1 MATTGRS
8 KAERHPALPRDPADA
23 PGIRRSRRP
32 LALAAAWLM
41 ATSASLVPSIA
52 CAQRWGVETGV
63 RSQLTWSSNPELGS
77 ADGRDDVIF
86 NLAPYLAVRAE
97 GARLRL
103 NGSAA
108 LNGVASAH
116 GTQPNRLLPE
126 ADLNARL
133 EAVER
138 FFFIDAG
145 VRAVQTAENPFGV
158 RPEAGTSR
166 NTITTGQVRLAPS
179 IESDLGPST
188 RYRLRSENSWTRDNA
203 PEASL
208 GAQAAGYF
216 GRHSALFE
224 RDPRPLGWRVEAQ
237 RSETRYR
244 DDLQEPL
251 TFDLARLTANYALG
265 VDVTAGV
272 RVGRE
277 RTSVLPDDQDTEN
290 IYGIE
295 ASWRPSPR
303 TTLTLFDEKRF
314 FGSSWRLGF
323 DHRTSRVAWNVA
335 LSRTLD
341 TAPQA
346 LLDLPVA
353 DNVAGL
359 LDNLYSSRFPDPVE
373 RARLVQD
380 LIARQGLPSSTV
392 QPTTSYTQRL
402 SVVTLHSL
410 SIVFT
415 GRRSTITFAGFR
427 SRTED
432 VPGALTLLTSTVAAN
447 NRQYGASAAWS
458 HQLTPVMTVST
469 TGDWTRIRALQAADR
484 STQRTLRAQL
494 NLQIAART
502 QTFFG
507 ARYRDLDSNVA
518 TEGREGA
525 VFAGLDLR
533 F

>member
-1 MATTGRS
+1 MPS
-8 KAERHPALPRDPADA
+8 
-23 PGIRRSRRP
+23 GIRRSRQP
-32 LALAAAWLM
+32 IGLAAWLI
-41 ATSASLVPSIA
+41 ATSAWLAPSVA
-52 CAQRWGVETGV
+52 SAQRWGVETGI
-63 RSQLTWSSNPELGS
+63 RSQLTWSSNPELGT

-86 NLAPYLAVRAE
+86 NLTPYLAVRAE

-103 NGSAA
+103 DGSAA
-108 LNGVASAH
+108 LNGVASAN

-133 EAVER
+133 EAIQR

-166 NTITTGQVRLAPS
+166 NTITTAQVRLAPS
-179 IESDLGPST
+179 IESDLGPSS

-224 RDPRPLGWRVEAQ
+224 RDPIPLGWRVEAQ

-244 DDLQEPL
+244 DGFHEPL

-265 VDVTAGV
+265 VDVTAGI

-277 RTSVLPDDQDTEN
+277 RTSVLPDGEDTDN

-323 DHRTSRVAWNVA
+323 DHRMPRVAWNLV

-341 TAPQA
+341 TSPQA
-346 LLDLPVA
+346 LLDLPAGNNVA
-353 DNVAGL
+353 DL
-359 LDNLYSSRFPDPVE
+359 LDRLFTSRFPEVDSIA
-373 RARLVQD
+373 RARMVQD

-392 QPTTSYTQRL
+392 QPTTIYSQRL
-402 SVVTLHSL
+402 SIVTLRSL
-410 SIVFT
+410 SVVIT
-415 GRRSTITFAGFR
+415 GRRSTLTFAGFR

-432 VPGALTLLTSTVAAN
+432 LPEALTLLTSTVAAN

-458 HQLTPVMTVST
+458 HQLTPAMTIST
-469 TGDWTRIRALQAADR
+469 SGDWTRIRALQAPDR
-484 STQRTLRAQL
+484 STQRTVRTQV
-494 NLQIAART
+494 NLQVAART
-502 QTFFG
+502 QTFAG

-525 VFAGLDLR
+525 VFAGLDHR

>member
-1 MATTGRS
+1 MATMGRS
-8 KAERHPALPRDPADA
+8 KAERHPALPPC
-23 PGIRRSRRP
+23 ICRSRQP
-32 LALAAAWLM
+32 IALAAWLM
-41 ATSASLVPSIA
+41 ATTASLAPSLA
-52 CAQRWGVETGV
+52 CGQSWGLETGI

-103 NGSAA
+103 YGSAA
-108 LNGVASAH
+108 LNGVASAN

-145 VRAVQTAENPFGV
+145 LRAVQTAENPFGV

-166 NTITTGQVRLAPS
+166 NTITTALVRLTPS
-179 IESDLGPST
+179 IESDLGSST

-208 GAQAAGYF
+208 GARAAGYF
-216 GRHSALFE
+216 GRHSASFE
-224 RDPRPLGWRVEAQ
+224 RDPIPLGWRVEAQ

-244 DDLQEPL
+244 DSSQEPL

-272 RVGRE
+272 RIGRE
-277 RTSVLPDDQDTEN
+277 RTSVLPDGEDTDN
-290 IYGIE
+290 IYGVE

-314 FGSSWRLGF
+314 FGSSWRLNF
-323 DHRTSRVAWNVA
+323 DHRTPRVAWNLM

-341 TAPQA
+341 TSPQA
-346 LLDLPVA
+346 LLDLPAGSNVA
-353 DNVAGL
+353 DL
-359 LDNLYSSRFPDPVE
+359 LHSLLSSRFDDKELDPA
-373 RARLVQD
+373 ARSRMVQD
-380 LIARQGLPSSTV
+380 LIARQGLPSFTV

-402 SVVTLHSL
+402 SIATLRRL
-410 SIVFT
+410 SIVLT
-415 GRRSTITFAGFR
+415 GRRSTISFSGFR

-432 VPGALTLLTSTVAAN
+432 LPQGLPLLTSTVAAN

-458 HQLTPVMTVST
+458 HQLTPLITVST
-469 TGDWTRIRALQAADR
+469 TGDWTRISALQAPDR
-484 STQRTLRAQL
+484 STQRTLRAQVH
-494 NLQIAART
+494 LQVAART
-502 QTFFG
+502 QTFAG
-507 ARYRDLDSNVA
+507 ARYRNLDSNVT

-525 VFAGLDLR
+525 VFAGLDHR